1 MPNTISTLTLEIG
14 TLLSGL
20 EEIFSRSAAIKGYIN
35 FLGWELPSGVDDIGL
50 AALEFAA
57 LLEKLE
63 VVTQSSEAEWED
75 EIVMAP
81 RIAALAVSTSDFVE
95 SIRELAE
102 SLPAKLSQHGDYVAR
117 TNIHKELPRRSFDLL
132 IVGYVADRYPLLSSV
147 LNLLNVVE
155 FKHFDEDKPNFQLE
169 HVRAIVHYD
178 HIHALL
184 SDPSSYMREAY
195 GWGTAEFAVLD
206 LLARIG
212 EFFRALGAS
221 TRLQPMDPRA
231 EQALTARAVPPD
243 VDRAPQLNIYLY
255 EQLGTFT
262 AQTVG
267 IAAFGVR
274 PTSAGAFD
282 GGIGF
287 LPIVHGQAAGAIPLH
302 TFSDTFLEFSA
313 EADLLQ
319 RIALLLRPNQP
330 LQLQRASSLADI
342 AGGRVALG
350 IRHGGAD
357 AAPKSL
363 FTLPGGGQFSIRQFG
378 FTGGFVKSTGSAAES
393 FLELAL
399 LGGRFDFSMKQA
411 DSFLKDSVPQNELA
425 APFDLRVGWT
435 SVQGIYFDGGSG
447 LAVTLPVHASVGPFS
462 LTLLTFVLNVDK
474 NGFMLESSVNG
485 NFKIGPLVISVE
497 RVGVNLA
504 ATFGSGNLGILGLSP
519 DFKPPAGVGL
529 AIDAG
534 VVRGGGFLSFDTEK
548 GEYAGALFLELE
560 GGISLTALGLI
571 TTKLPGG
578 QPGYSL
584 IVVVTAEGFQPIPLG
599 FGFMLTGIGGL
610 LGVHRTINVEAL
622 QASVRT
628 DSLSG
633 VLAPKDVVANAAQ
646 FLSTLGRFFPTARE
660 HYFFGPLAEITWGTP
675 ALITI
680 KLAVV
685 FEFGERTRLVVLG
698 RILAILPRRDQDLVR
713 LQMNVV
719 GGIDFDRRQAFLD
732 AALFDSRL
740 VNRFLI
746 TGEMRLRM
754 RWDDQPFFAL
764 AIGGVHPAFTPP
776 PGLENMQRAAIVF
789 ADSENLKLR
798 SESYLAITSNTVQF
812 GARLDLFAKAS
823 KFSISGQA
831 GYDVLIQFDP
841 FHFIAAVYA
850 SLQLKAGSRSLFKV
864 KFNGELSGPR
874 PLRVRGKATFEILWW
889 DYSVSF
895 NTTLIGGSPPPP
907 PPAIDVIP
915 LLREALLQPA
925 SWSAALPERERLV
938 ALKEETTQ
946 QIRIHP
952 LSVLTI
958 KQNVLPLGV
967 RVTKYGNAPIVGGA
981 REFRVAQ
988 VQVGNST
995 VNTKEVRD
1003 HFAPGQFKD
1012 MSDDEKLSSPSFEML
1027 EAGVSIGANEP
1038 QCGTAVTMTAA
1049 FEEIIIPEPTPPEET
1064 RPKYTMDAA
1073 VVSRVSNWRGGK
1085 RKASYRTEPIPLA
1098 SRSKV
1103 YKVVAKTDLTKT
1115 GMTAEFSTRIEA
1127 RDAFSK
1133 LSHSDKAKLQI
1144 VAQWQ

>member
-1 MPNTISTLTLEIG
+1 V
-14 TLLSGL
+14 
-20 EEIFSRSAAIKGYIN
+20 AAVEPLHRAFTDEGAFN
-35 FLGWELPSGVDDIGL
+35 ALMLRLGWETAGLPPAYAEIGNAVAEAASAANALRDDP
-50 AALEFAA
+50 APEEVAL
-57 LLEKLE
+57 LLEKASTAYE
-63 VVTQSSEAEWED
+63 KIRNITEAPPGID
-75 EIVMAP
+75 
-81 RIAALAVSTSDFVE
+81 AATF
-95 SIRELAE
+95 LAE
-102 SLPAKLSQHGDYVAR
+102 IGERLVEFLLTDYLAAEQPALFNLFSILNVIEEEDVPATPQKHGHSRTRFKWQEIPDIIRDPLSLPARV
-117 TNIHKELPRRSFDLL
+117 
-132 IVGYVADRYPLLSSV
+132 
-147 LNLLNVVE
+147 
-155 FKHFDEDKPNFQLE
+155 
-169 HVRAIVHYD
+169 
-178 HIHALL
+178 
-184 SDPSSYMREAY
+184 Y
-195 GWGTAEFAVLD
+195 GWGTPELKC
-206 LLARIG
+206 
-212 EFFRALGAS
+212 
-221 TRLQPMDPRA
+221 
-231 EQALTARAVPPD
+231 
-243 VDRAPQLNIYLY
+243 
-255 EQLGTFT
+255 
-262 AQTVG
+262 
-267 IAAFGVR
+267 
-274 PTSAGAFD
+274 
-282 GGIGF
+282 
-287 LPIVHGQAAGAIPLH
+287 PL
-302 TFSDTFLEFSA
+302 
-313 EADLLQ
+313 LLQ
-319 RIALLLRPNQP
+319 HMGELL
-330 LQLQRASSLADI
+330 
-342 AGGRVALG
+342 VALG
-350 IRHGGAD
+350 FPVFIGQAD
-357 AAPKSL
+357 ELLANGYCDEENRAPEDWWLLKVPFYYITIAGKNLEAA
-363 FTLPGGGQFSIRQFG
+363 FTLLELKGSEGKLPGIIVQPDIPEEFPLAFHIAPEIDLRLRAGTNAASQFG
-378 FTGGFVKSTGSAAES
+378 ILIRPGDASVRYPFEPGTAPPAA
-393 FLELAL
+393 
-399 LGGRFDFSMKQA
+399 GIGVGFDFSATAPGVLFGAPKRTRLEFQGA
-411 DSFLKDSVPQNELA
+411 SVDFAVETKSGELDIIFGAQLKKSALVLAASEGDSFLNSFL
-425 APFDLRVGWT
+425 
-435 SVQGIYFDGGSG
+435 GSG
-447 LAVTLPVHASVGPFS
+447 ERRIEFPLGIEWSRKRGIHFTGADGFAIALQPHQRLGPVSLDEITFRLFASSDRSAALSLAISTALSGKLGPVAFSVAGMGFRVDTIFS
-462 LTLLTFVLNVDK
+462 A
-474 NGFMLESSVNG
+474 G
-485 NFKIGPLVISVE
+485 NAGPLD
-497 RVGVNLA
+497 VG
-504 ATFGSGNLGILGLSP
+504 LG
-519 DFKPPAGVGL
+519 FKPPSGVGL

-534 VVRGGGFLSFDTEK
+534 VVRGGGFLSFDSEK
-548 GEYAGALFLELE
+548 GEYAGALFLEVE

-622 QASVRT
+622 QASVRS

-660 HYFFGPLAEITWGTP
+660 HYFFGPLAEISWGTP

-698 RILAILPRRDQDLVR
+698 RIVAILPRRDQDLVR

-740 VNRFLI
+740 VNKFLI

-812 GARLDLFAKAS
+812 GARLDLFARAS

-907 PPAIDVIP
+907 PPAIDVVP

-938 ALKEETTQ
+938 TLKEETTQ

-952 LSVLTI
+952 LSVLTV

-967 RVTKYGNAPIVGGA
+967 RVSKYGNAPIVGGA
-981 REFRVAQ
+981 REFRVAR

-995 VNTKEVRD
+995 ANTKEVRD

-1012 MSDDEKLSSPSFEML
+1012 MSDDEKLSSSSFEML
-1027 EAGVSIGANEP
+1027 GAGVSIGADEP

-1049 FEEIIIPEPTPPEET
+1049 FEQIIIPEPTPPEGT

-1103 YKVVAKTDLTKT
+1103 YKVVAKTDLTT
-1115 GMTAEFSTRIEA
+1115 TATAAEFSTRVEA
-1127 RDAFSK
+1127 RDAFGK
-1133 LSHSDKAKLQI
+1133 LSQSDKAKLQI